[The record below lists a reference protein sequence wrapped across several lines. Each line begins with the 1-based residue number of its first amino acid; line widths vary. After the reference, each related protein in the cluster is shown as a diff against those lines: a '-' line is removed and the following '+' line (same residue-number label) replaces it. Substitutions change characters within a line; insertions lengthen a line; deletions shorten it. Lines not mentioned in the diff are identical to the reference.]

1 MFYRKFQ
8 AVMAATILLAAFP
21 FYASAQDKNL
31 KPIEKGIDM
40 EVVFCVDTTGSMGG
54 LIEGAK
60 VKVWSIVNEIIKQK
74 PAPNIKIGLIAYRDQ
89 GDSYVTQVF
98 DLSEDL
104 DATYKNLMT
113 FSANGGGDTPEHVN
127 KALDDAVTQ
136 IKWSEGPAALK
147 VIYLVGDAPPHM
159 DYNDGFDYRK
169 TTENA
174 VKKYIYINT
183 IRCGNDETAGAAWQE
198 IARLGEGKFFSIDA
212 TGGMLAI
219 ATPMDK
225 ELAELG
231 SKLTSTMLAY
241 GEKGEGKLKEM
252 ESMDAVM
259 EAPASPSI
267 AVAGAARAELKADKG
282 FSGKNSKDGE
292 YDLLEAIKANS
303 VKLEDVKA
311 EDLPEEMRKMTLE
324 EKKKHLADKE
334 KEREEVK
341 TRIAELSKKR
351 AEYIQ
356 DEMKK
361 LNANDENAFDKI
373 VVKNLQEMIQKK
385 QTK

>member
-8 AVMAATILLAAFP
+8 AVIAAAILLAAFP
-21 FYASAQDKNL
+21 FSVSAQDKNL

-40 EVVFCVDTTGSMGG
+40 EIVFCVDTTGSMGG

-74 PAPNIKIGLIAYRDQ
+74 PTPNIKIGLIAYRDQ

-113 FSANGGGDTPEHVN
+113 FSAGGGGDTPEHVN

-136 IKWSEGPAALK
+136 IKWSEGSGALK

-159 DYNDGFDYRK
+159 DYNDGFDYHK

-183 IRCGNDETAGAAWQE
+183 IRCGNDEMAGAAWQE

-241 GEKGEGKLKEM
+241 GDVGAAKMREM
-252 ESMDAVM
+252 KDMDKAM
-259 EAPASPSI
+259 EAPASPSV

-282 FSGKNSKDGE
+282 FSDSKDGE
-292 YDLLEAIKANS
+292 YDLLEAVKANS
-303 VKLEDVKA
+303 VKLEEVKT

-341 TRIAELSKKR
+341 NRIAELSKKR

>member
-1 MFYRKFQ
+1 MFYSKIQ
-8 AVMAATILLAAFP
+8 AAIATAILLASLP
-21 FYASAQDKNL
+21 FSASAQDKIV

-40 EVVFCVDTTGSMGG
+40 EIVFCVDTTGSMGG

-74 PAPNIKIGLIAYRDQ
+74 PTPSIKIGLIAYRDQ

-98 DLSEDL
+98 DLSDDL
-104 DATYKNLMT
+104 DATYKNLLT

-136 IKWSEGPAALK
+136 IKWSEGPDALK

-159 DYNDGFDYRK
+159 DYNDGFDYHK

-212 TGGMLAI
+212 TGGMIAI
-219 ATPMDK
+219 TTPMDK
-225 ELAELG
+225 ELTELS
-231 SKLTSTMLAY
+231 SKLTSTLLAY
-241 GEKGEGKLKEM
+241 GDAGEAKMKDMEK
-252 ESMDAVM
+252 MDETM
-259 EAPASPSI
+259 SAPASSSMV
-267 AVAGAARAELKADKG
+267 VAGAARAELMADKG
-282 FSGKNSKDGE
+282 FSGKDSE
-292 YDLLEAIKANS
+292 YDLLEAVKANS
-303 VKLEDVKA
+303 VKLEEVKP
-311 EDLPEEMRKMTLE
+311 EDLPEEMRKMTLD
-324 EKKKHLADKE
+324 EKKTYLTEKE
-334 KEREEVK
+334 KEREAVK
-341 TRIAELSKKR
+341 TKIAELSKKR

-361 LNANDENAFDKI
+361 LNANDENAFDKV